1 MSGFTCQDH
10 AGAGHR
16 EGGERR
22 VLEAE
27 PDPALLYRAFPGVD
41 DFGQA
46 RSAVDDVAPGSGGG
60 PEVELA
66 EQTLECLIRVGLE
79 DEDRLSRRQQQLV
92 AHQEGVDR
100 VERRALAGQLPRVL
114 ERASLQRDDDG
125 CTLRRE
131 QAECPRAGG
140 RAPEGRR
147 RASPCW

>member
-27 PDPALLYRAFPGVD
+27 PDPALLHRAFPGVD

-79 DEDRLSRRQQQLV
+79 DEDRLARRQEQLV
-92 AHQEGVDR
+92 AHQEGVGG
-100 VERRALAGQLPRVL
+100 VQAGQTYYWWL
-114 ERASLQRDDDG
+114 AF
-125 CTLRRE
+125 
-131 QAECPRAGG
+131 
-140 RAPEGRR
+140 RR
-147 RASPCW
+147 RDPGATRPASIGLFRGEEPLQVGADTGGEMQPAPPA